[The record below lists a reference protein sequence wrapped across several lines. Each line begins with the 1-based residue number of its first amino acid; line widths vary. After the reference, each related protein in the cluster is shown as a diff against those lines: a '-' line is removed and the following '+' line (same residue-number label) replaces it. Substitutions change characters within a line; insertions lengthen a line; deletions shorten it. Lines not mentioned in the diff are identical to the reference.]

1 MHTLGGIIEYQQSWN
16 LRTPGGGERTQAA
29 PPQLTHNLPHT
40 NQPYLRTLPTLPTLH
55 NEITTNPPPSLP
67 QP

>member
-40 NQPYLRTLPTLPTLH
+40 QASTVLDPKKVPKMG
-55 NEITTNPPPSLP
+55 
-67 QP
+67 